1 MLDLANVQ
9 TPIET
14 ASGLPNACYIDT
26 AMYEHEQN
34 TLFRNS
40 WVAVGFGKDI
50 PQPSDVKPVNFAGL
64 PMLLVRNQDGN
75 INVFQN
81 VCRHRGMIL
90 VDSAKK
96 LRGPITC
103 PYHAWAYDL
112 NGALRKT
119 PHVGGP
125 DIHEHDSVK
134 HCDYPLNAVRSHLWH
149 DIIFVNIGGTA
160 AEFTDYAA
168 DLINRWGEFEQ
179 PLYHGGA
186 DSSFGFTLDCNWK
199 LAVEN
204 YCESYHLPFVHP
216 ALNSYSRLEDHYSIM
231 DTPNY
236 AGQGTMV
243 YAPQISDDGQQFPNF
258 DGLSSK
264 WDTGAEYVALFP
276 NVLLGVH
283 RDHYFAI
290 ILTPNGPE
298 KTVEQIELYYTT
310 QHATTEK
317 YADMRTTN
325 SAMWR
330 TVFAE
335 DIKVVEGMQKGRHA
349 PAYDGGKFSAVMD
362 GPTHHFHKWVAQALC
377 YR

>member
-9 TPIET
+9 APIET
-14 ASGLPNACYIDT
+14 ANGLPNACYIDP
-26 AMYEHEQN
+26 AMYQHEQN
-34 TLFRNS
+34 TLFRDS

-50 PQPSDVKPVNFAGL
+50 PQPGCVKPVNFAGL

-90 VDSAKK
+90 VDSAKQ

-112 NGALRKT
+112 DGALRKT

-125 DIHEHDSVK
+125 DIHSHDSVK
-134 HCDYPLNAVRSHLWH
+134 HCDYPLNAVRAHLWH

-160 AEFTDYAA
+160 PEFNAYAA
-168 DLINRWGEFEQ
+168 DLIDRWGEFEQ
-179 PLYHGGA
+179 PIYHAGP

-216 ALNSYSRLEDHYSIM
+216 ALNSYSRLEDHYNIM

-243 YAPQISDDGQQFPNF
+243 YAPQISDDGRQFPNF
-258 DGLSSK
+258 EGLSAK

-290 ILTPNGPE
+290 ILTPDGPD
-298 KTVEQIELYYTT
+298 KTIEQIELYYTT
-310 QHATTEK
+310 PHATTAEF
-317 YADMRTTN
+317 ADMRATN
-325 SAMWR
+325 SEMWR

-335 DIKVVEGMQKGRHA
+335 DIQVVEGMQKGRYA

-362 GPTHHFHKWVAQALC
+362 GPTYHFHKWVAQALGDN
-377 YR
+377 

>member
-1 MLDLANVQ
+1 
-9 TPIET
+9 
-14 ASGLPNACYIDT
+14 
-26 AMYEHEQN
+26 
-34 TLFRNS
+34 
-40 WVAVGFGKDI
+40 
-50 PQPSDVKPVNFAGL
+50 
-64 PMLLVRNQDGN
+64 
-75 INVFQN
+75 
-81 VCRHRGMIL
+81 
-90 VDSAKK
+90 
-96 LRGPITC
+96 
-103 PYHAWAYDL
+103 
-112 NGALRKT
+112 
-119 PHVGGP
+119 
-125 DIHEHDSVK
+125 
-134 HCDYPLNAVRSHLWH
+134 
-149 DIIFVNIGGTA
+149 VNIGGTA
-160 AEFTDYAA
+160 PEFNDYAA
-168 DLINRWGEFEQ
+168 NLIDRWDEFEQ
-179 PLYHGGA
+179 PIYHGGP

-216 ALNSYSRLEDHYSIM
+216 ALNSYSRLEDHYNIM

-243 YAPQISDDGQQFPNF
+243 YAPQISDDGRQFPNF
-258 DGLSSK
+258 DGLSAK

-276 NVLLGVH
+276 NVLIGVH

-290 ILTPNGPE
+290 ILTPDGPE

-335 DIKVVEGMQKGRHA
+335 DITVVEGMQKGRHA

-377 YR
+377 DG

>member
-9 TPIET
+9 APIET

-50 PQPSDVKPVNFAGL
+50 PQPGCVKPVNFAGL

-90 VDSAKK
+90 VDSAKQ
-96 LRGPITC
+96 LCGPITC

-112 NGALRKT
+112 DGALRKT

-160 AEFTDYAA
+160 AEFIDYAA
-168 DLINRWGEFEQ
+168 DLIDRWGEFEQ

-216 ALNSYSRLEDHYSIM
+216 ALNSYSRLEDHYNIM

-243 YAPQISDDGQQFPNF
+243 YAPQISDDGRQFPNF
-258 DGLSSK
+258 DGLSAK

-290 ILTPNGPE
+290 ILTPDGPD
-298 KTVEQIELYYTT
+298 KTIEQIELYYTAP
-310 QHATTEK
+310 QATTAEFD
-317 YADMRTTN
+317 DMRATN

-330 TVFAE
+330 NVFAE
-335 DIKVVEGMQKGRHA
+335 DIHVVEGMQKGRHA

-362 GPTHHFHKWVAQALC
+362 GPTYHFHKWVAQAL
-377 YR
+377 

>member
-9 TPIET
+9 APIET
-14 ASGLPNACYIDT
+14 ANGLPNACYIDP
-26 AMYEHEQN
+26 AMYQHEQN
-34 TLFRNS
+34 TLFRDS

-50 PQPSDVKPVNFAGL
+50 PQPGCVKPVNFAGL

-90 VDSAKK
+90 VDTAKQ
-96 LRGPITC
+96 LLGPITC

-112 NGALRKT
+112 DGALRKT

-125 DIHEHDSVK
+125 DIHAHDSVK
-134 HCDYPLNAVRSHLWH
+134 HCDYPLNAVRAHLWH

-160 AEFTDYAA
+160 PEFNDYAA
-168 DLINRWGEFEQ
+168 NLIDRWDEFEQ
-179 PLYHGGA
+179 PIYHGGP

-216 ALNSYSRLEDHYSIM
+216 ALNSYSRLEDHYNIM

-243 YAPQISDDGQQFPNF
+243 YTPQISDDGRQFPNF
-258 DGLSSK
+258 DGLSAK

-290 ILTPNGPE
+290 ILTPDGPE

-335 DIKVVEGMQKGRHA
+335 DI
-349 PAYDGGKFSAVMD
+349 DSS
-362 GPTHHFHKWVAQALC
+362 
-377 YR
+377 